1 MELVT
6 KRFLLRDFREEDV
19 SAFAAYHADPRS
31 LEFYGAEEA
40 VPGHAQR
47 LLQTF
52 GSWARE
58 SPRRNYQLAITQ
70 REPPHLLIGCC
81 GLRSA
86 ESEDG
91 KAELGIEL
99 VPEFWGRYG
108 YAIEVMRALM
118 EFGFRT
124 QKFCEIYGGTV
135 SANARVARLQF
146 AWSSGGDA
154 PHPRLDG
161 CSVLDPNRVASDT
174 RAMGEWSSNNALQ
187 PTVPP
192 PAARRLSL
200 GVGRNAKCAM
210 HCNIDRLELI

>member
-52 GSWARE
+52 DSWARE

-135 SANARVARLQF
+135 SANARVARL
-146 AWSSGGDA
+146 ASSLGA
-154 PHPRLDG
+154 
-161 CSVLDPNRVASDT
+161 VAVT
-174 RAMGEWSSNNALQ
+174 R
-187 PTVPP
+187 PTPDWM
-192 PAARRLSL
+192 AARCWTQIEWQVTREQWESGRLTMRSS
-200 GVGRNAKCAM
+200 RPS
-210 HCNIDRLELI
+210 RLRRPGG